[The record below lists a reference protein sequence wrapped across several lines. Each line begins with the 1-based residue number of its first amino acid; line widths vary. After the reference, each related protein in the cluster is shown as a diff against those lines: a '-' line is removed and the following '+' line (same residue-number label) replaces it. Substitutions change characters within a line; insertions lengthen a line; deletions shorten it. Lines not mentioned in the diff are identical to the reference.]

1 MNARH
6 PRTVALAKAT
16 FAVLVWGASFIATK
30 LALRET
36 SPVVIIWLRFG
47 MGVLILG
54 AFVIA
59 RKEFV
64 LPAPR
69 ELGYFSLL
77 GFLGIT
83 FHQWLQVTGLQTAR
97 ATTTAW
103 IITTIPIFIALL
115 ARVMLK
121 EELGWSRLAG
131 IALAS
136 IGVLLVVTHGDLD
149 AILRGQFGT
158 QGDFL
163 ILISAVNWAVFSVLS
178 RKALRTHPATQMMFF
193 VMLFGWLFSCGWLA
207 STTNYQTVMEL
218 SSQAWFSLLFL
229 GVFCSGIAYIF
240 WYDGLKELPAPQ
252 VGSLLYLE
260 PLVAVIVAALLLQEE
275 LYIAVFVGGA
285 GILAGVWLVNRPS
298 TVPSTPD

>member
-1 MNARH
+1 MNTRH

-30 LALRET
+30 LVLRET
-36 SPVVIIWLRFG
+36 SPVVVIWIRFG
-47 MGVLILG
+47 IGVLILG
-54 AFVIA
+54 AFVLA

-64 LPAPR
+64 FPAPR

-121 EELGWSRLAG
+121 EKLGWIRIAG

-136 IGVLLVVTHGDLD
+136 FGVLLVVAHGDLN

-163 ILISAVNWAVFSVLS
+163 VLISAVNWAVWSVLS
-178 RKALRTHPATQMMFF
+178 RKALRAHPATQMMFF
-193 VMLFGWLFSCGWLA
+193 VMLFGWLFTSAWLA
-207 STTNYQTVMEL
+207 TTTDYQSILSL
-218 SSQAWFSLLFL
+218 SSKAWISLLYL
-229 GVFCSGIAYIF
+229 GVICSGIAYIF

-252 VGSLLYLE
+252 IGSLLYLE

-285 GILAGVWLVNRPS
+285 GILAGVWLVNRPT